1 MADMVRVR
9 LLALFSD
16 WTRREVF
23 SVNVDSSAILD
34 DVLNEAKKELPP
46 EAGEATAKRHIYP
59 FPPTWAAE
67 DGSSRDPRTL
77 RPGEQLELSDSV
89 DIGAECVSSLKPLR
103 VKEREEVWL
112 ILYTGLPSA
121 ISSAFPSPPC
131 SVAFAKGETLQCVIG
146 LQ

>member
-23 SVNVDSSAILD
+23 SVNVGPSATLD
-34 DVLNEAKKELPP
+34 DVMDEVKKELVPKS
-46 EAGEATAKRHIYP
+46 GESTAERHIYP

-103 VKEREEVWL
+103 VKDREEAWV
-112 ILYTGLPSA
+112 ILYTGLPSPA
-121 ISSAFPSPPC
+121 SSGACMPPHALLPSY
-131 SVAFAKGETLQCVIG
+131 
-146 LQ
+146 